1 MQKTIVKAI
10 TALAAVAVLVAGTG
24 DGPLNLIVILASL
37 AWLALVAVATFRRR
51 RSHE

>member
-24 DGPLNLIVILASL
+24 DGPLNFIVILASL
-37 AWLALVAVATFRRR
+37 AWLAFVAFATFRRR
-51 RSHE
+51 RTHE